1 MRASSLARRLFLT
14 ATVVSA
20 IVLVGAGLLLSTLYR
35 SSVERSFDRR
45 LNVYLKTIVADV
57 AVSTSSSLSDPSA
70 LGEPLFDQSLSGWYW
85 QIARINGGKYEIKSS
100 RSVPESGLPALSDP
114 AEAENH
120 GGFNE
125 GYINGPEGQRL
136 RVNQRIVDLG
146 EDGRYLVA
154 VAGDSYE
161 IDDDSDDFNDALFVT
176 FGALGFAF
184 LLMVWFQVRFGLR
197 PLSRIS
203 SALSAIRSGRAEKLE
218 GDFPREIAPLSKE
231 VNALLE
237 SNREIVDRAR
247 THVGNLAHALKTP
260 LSVLLNETS
269 GRNDQ
274 LSEKVREQVS
284 VMRDQVQRHLERA
297 RLAARTAVVG
307 TISEVS
313 PVVTGLARTMP
324 KIHRDRALAIETRV
338 IDEVKFNGERQDFE
352 EMMGN
357 LVDNACKW
365 ANSRVD
371 IEVFAKPPEKM
382 GDRPYFHVVIDDD
395 GPGLPPEMQQ
405 QIPERGRKLDES
417 KPGSGLGL
425 SIVTE
430 LAALYGGKLLLGA
443 APIGGL
449 RAELVLPA
457 AE

>member
-1 MRASSLARRLFLT
+1 
-14 ATVVSA
+14 
-20 IVLVGAGLLLSTLYR
+20 
-35 SSVERSFDRR
+35 
-45 LNVYLKTIVADV
+45 
-57 AVSTSSSLSDPSA
+57 
-70 LGEPLFDQSLSGWYW
+70 
-85 QIARINGGKYEIKSS
+85 
-100 RSVPESGLPALSDP
+100 
-114 AEAENH
+114 
-120 GGFNE
+120 
-125 GYINGPEGQRL
+125 
-136 RVNQRIVDLG
+136 
-146 EDGRYLVA
+146 YLVA

-161 IDDDSDDFNDALFVT
+161 IDDDSDDFHDALFVT

-184 LLMVWFQVRFGLR
+184 LLMVWSQVRFGLR

-203 SALSAIRSGRAEKLE
+203 SALAAIRSGRAEKLE
-218 GDFPREIAPLSKE
+218 GDFPREITPLSKE
-231 VNALLE
+231 VNALIE

-269 GRNDQ
+269 RRNNQ
-274 LSEKVREQVS
+274 SSEKWREQVS

-338 IDEVKFNGERQDFE
+338 IDEVKCNGERQDFE

-371 IEVFAKPPEKM
+371 IEVFAKPPEKIS
-382 GDRPYFHVVIDDD
+382 D
-395 GPGLPPEMQQ
+395 
-405 QIPERGRKLDES
+405 
-417 KPGSGLGL
+417 
-425 SIVTE
+425 
-430 LAALYGGKLLLGA
+430 
-443 APIGGL
+443 
-449 RAELVLPA
+449 
-457 AE
+457 

>member
-1 MRASSLARRLFLT
+1 LA
-14 ATVVSA
+14 
-20 IVLVGAGLLLSTLYR
+20 
-35 SSVERSFDRR
+35 
-45 LNVYLKTIVADV
+45 
-57 AVSTSSSLSDPSA
+57 DPSA
-70 LGEPLFDQSLSGWYW
+70 LGEPLFDQTLSGWYW
-85 QIARINGGKYEIKSS
+85 QITRINGGKFETKSS

-125 GYINGPEGQRL
+125 GYVKGPEGQRL
-136 RVNQRIVDLG
+136 RVIQRIVDLG

-161 IDDDSDDFNDALFVT
+161 IDDDSDDFNDALIVT
-176 FGALGFAF
+176 LSALGIAF

-197 PLSRIS
+197 PLGRIS
-203 SALSAIRSGRAEKLE
+203 SALAAIRSGRAEKLE

-231 VNALLE
+231 VNALIE

-269 GRNDQ
+269 GRDDP

-324 KIHRDRALAIETRV
+324 KIHRDRTLAIETRIV
-338 IDEVKFNGERQDFE
+338 DEVKFNGERQDFE

-365 ANSRVD
+365 ANSRVN

-382 GDRPYFHVVIDDD
+382 GGRRYFHVVIDDD
-395 GPGLPPEMQQ
+395 GPGLAPEMQK
-405 QIPERGRKLDES
+405 QIPERGRKLDEN

-430 LAALYGGKLLLGA
+430 LAALYGGKLLLGT